1 MTPARKAALRK
12 AQAASA
18 RARRGTGK
26 AARSTGRTVKRGAK
40 RVNAKRKANIQK
52 TYGKNWKS
60 ANRLQKVNRVSRNIN
75 RAYIAGAVGVAGY
88 GLAMES
94 AAGKRYQNRQSFKKQ
109 YGKPAYKAAKAK
121 YKSNVKAQRARRR
134 NPGPTTMS
142 WGPRSSGMAALPRGR
157 GSNQKRAR
165 R

>member
-1 MTPARKAALRK
+1 MTSARKAALRK
-12 AQAASA
+12 AQLASA

-60 ANRLQKVNRVSRNIN
+60 ATRIQKVNRVARNYN
-75 RAYIAGAVGVAGY
+75 RAYTAGAVGLVAY
-88 GLAMES
+88 GVASET
-94 AAGKRYQNRQSFKKQ
+94 AIAKRQKNRQAFKKQ
-109 YGKPAYKAAKAK
+109 YGKPAYKAAKRK
-121 YKSNVKAQRARRR
+121 YKSNVKASRARGR
-134 NPGPTTMS
+134 GPTTMS